1 MENPQEFWTQRYATE
16 QTGWDMGQ
24 ASPPLTA
31 FLQQWKNKEAQ
42 ILIPGAGNAHEALW
56 LHKQGF
62 KNVHVLDVAQQPL
75 QNLKLRCAGFP
86 DAHLHQA
93 DFFEFS
99 GEFDLII
106 EQTFYCAINPQLRD
120 SYVRKMH
127 QLLKPNGQ
135 LFGVFFTFPLT
146 ESGPPFG
153 GSLAEYKTRFNDC
166 FRILK
171 LEPCYNSIVP
181 RQGKEAFV
189 RLLKIT

>member
-62 KNVHVLDVAQQPL
+62 KNVHVLDVAKQPL
-75 QNLKLRCAGFP
+75 ENLKARCPDFP
-86 DAHLHQA
+86 KNHLHQA
-93 DFFEFS
+93 NFFEFS
-99 GEFDLII
+99 GQFDLII
-106 EQTFYCAINPQLRD
+106 EQTFYCAINPTLRD
-120 SYVRKMH
+120 SYVHKVH
-127 QLLKPNGQ
+127 QLLKSHGQ
-135 LFGVFFTFPLT
+135 LYGVLFTFPLS

-153 GSLAEYKTRFNDC
+153 GSQAEYKKRFSDY